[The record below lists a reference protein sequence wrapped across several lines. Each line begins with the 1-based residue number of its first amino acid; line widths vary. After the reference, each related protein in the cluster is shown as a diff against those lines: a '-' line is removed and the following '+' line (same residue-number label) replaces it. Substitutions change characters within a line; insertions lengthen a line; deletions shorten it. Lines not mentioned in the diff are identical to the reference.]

1 MPSCSCRKKPLR
13 LPGFGEC
20 VNTTSVSVCKRVHR
34 PRINFARDRDSRIET
49 GGRMKYSRE
58 RPKYWGRASI
68 RRCTPGNAVNFT
80 SDPVVAAYDLFCGFN
95 QNETTALFVL

>member
-13 LPGFGEC
+13 LPGFREC

-58 RPKYWGRASI
+58 RPKYWGRARTRTVDEAFALRVLPRARQEALRLHEGI
-68 RRCTPGNAVNFT
+68 VHKAR
-80 SDPVVAAYDLFCGFN
+80 LCGR
-95 QNETTALFVL
+95 